1 MSKKRDFDEREQRE
15 WDAQES
21 ALRAERSGQRTD
33 RDPTV
38 AQYRLIAR
46 ALRTPP
52 LDALPSDFALRT
64 AIRAEREVRV
74 ADERIEQWIG
84 RGLAVVLLLVGALV
98 LYGYGRE
105 VSFPALSVALP
116 ERTSLG
122 VQTIASWSFVVAACI
137 GLSSAFAFARKH

>member
-64 AIRAEREVRV
+64 AIRAQREVRV
-74 ADERIEQWIG
+74 NDERIEQWIG
-84 RGLAVVLLLVGALV
+84 RGLAVLLLLVGALV

-105 VSFPALSVALP
+105 VSFPALP

-122 VQTIASWSFVVAACI
+122 IQTIASWTFVVAACI
-137 GLSSAFAFARKH
+137 GLSSGFAFARKH

>member
-21 ALRAERSGQRTD
+21 ALRAERSGRGGD
-33 RDPTV
+33 DDPTV

-52 LDALPSDFALRT
+52 LDPLPSDFALHV
-64 AIRAEREVRV
+64 AARAGQQATV
-74 ADERIEQWIG
+74 ADEGIERWIE
-84 RGLAVVLLLVGALV
+84 RGLAVLLLLVGAVALRV
-98 LYGYGRE
+98 YSGE
-105 VSFPALSVALP
+105 VFSEISFALP
-116 ERTSLG
+116 EGSNFG
-122 VQTIASWSFVVAACI
+122 VQTVVSWSLAVALCV